1 LLVKNKE
8 MEEVIIGKD
17 EILTGQINLLQDK
30 DNEIMRLE
38 NRM

>member
-1 LLVKNKE
+1 